1 MLAKLQAAEFRYEEL
16 TEKLTDPGVIGDNN
30 EYRKVLTEHSE
41 LSELIE
47 TYREYKAKV
56 EARDE
61 ARALLDEP
69 LDEDFR
75 NVSVLAIVCRVAVPG
90 RDVEA
95 ILHVVLLACLR
106 KELRD
111 VCRTAVFVAGIRN
124 AVGGCGCG
132 PEAEAVVV
140 LHHCDTAVHTR
151 SLH

>member
-1 MLAKLQAAEFRYEEL
+1 MHTSTEVGDVIINFGVDVAVATFATVVAITAAGTVEPHFEL
-16 TEKLTDPGVIGDNN
+16 VGTIFCQFFTL
-30 EYRKVLTEHSE
+30 
-41 LSELIE
+41 
-47 TYREYKAKV
+47 
-56 EARDE
+56 
-61 ARALLDEP
+61 

-95 ILHVVLLACLR
+95 ILHVVLLTGFC